1 MTVALVVAFF
11 GLSLLF
17 ERHVE
22 RRVANELLLHLDQM
36 ISALNL
42 RDGQLVL
49 EKQPD
54 DPRFSQPLSGLYWQV
69 ESGGETRRAMID
81 QFTAEAE
88 VRFLDEYFAAAA
100 GSPQLA
106 MPSEQRGLILD
117 LFLIGKAAYE
127 IAYEAGNR
135 PKWLP
140 IPLRGLSMI
149 VDRLL
154 ENDL

>member
-1 MTVALVVAFF
+1 
-11 GLSLLF
+11 
-17 ERHVE
+17 
-22 RRVANELLLHLDQM
+22 
-36 ISALNL
+36 L
-42 RDGQLVL
+42 RDVAGFLRSLSYAAASADSDKQVL
-49 EKQPD
+49 
-54 DPRFSQPLSGLYWQV
+54 V
-69 ESGGETRRAMID
+69 ESSGDTRQSMID

-88 VRFLDEYFAAAA
+88 LRFLEEYYAASA
-100 GSPQLA
+100 GCPQLA
-106 MPSEQRGLILD
+106 IPVEQRNRILD

-140 IPLRGLSMI
+140 IPLRGLSII